1 MDLND
6 RIRAEL
12 SWEDVRFFATLARHG
27 SLSAAA
33 RALSVNHA
41 TVARRISSLEQALG
55 QKLVERRPEGYVLT
69 SAGLDAIAAAQDMEA
84 AAATLGRTHAA
95 DDTPKGLVRISATPG
110 IVQGFL
116 AARLSK
122 LSASYPGVDIELAS
136 DVRIVSLERREADI
150 ALRLARPSDGDV
162 IARPLVTLDYG
173 FYASAHWRQL
183 LEEGHAPV
191 FVGFDEANS
200 YIPDAAWLAQTF
212 PRARRAFRADS
223 QAIQAAAAIA
233 GAGVAMLPHFI
244 GRTHEKLCAVSLGH
258 TPPSRELW
266 MITRQRDNKSRLIRT
281 VTEFLTNLFQQDR
294 ALFSSP
300 EKFGPN

>member
-1 MDLND
+1 MDSND
-6 RIRAEL
+6 KVPAEL

-55 QKLVERRPEGYVLT
+55 QRLVERRPEGYALT
-69 SAGLDAIAAAQDMEA
+69 AAGLDAIAAAQDMEA
-84 AAATLGRTHAA
+84 AAATLGRPGGA

-116 AARLSK
+116 AARLAE
-122 LSASYPGVDIELAS
+122 LPASHPGVDIELAS

-150 ALRLARPSDGDV
+150 ALRLVRPSDGDV

-173 FYASAHWRQL
+173 FYASAHWRRL

-200 YIPDAAWLAQTF
+200 YIADAAWLAQTF

-223 QAIQAAAAIA
+223 QAIQAEAAIA

-244 GRTHEKLCAVSLGH
+244 GHAHEALCAVSLDH
-258 TPPSRELW
+258 TPPSRQLW

-281 VTEFLTNLFQQDR
+281 VTEFLTSLFQKERQ
-294 ALFSSP
+294 LFAVPTKSD
-300 EKFGPN
+300 PN